1 MDSIINFFR
10 DVLAMLPTI
19 KFMDIIDILLVTFV
33 LYTLIMMIQ
42 TTGAARI
49 AKSIVLLLVLAVVTK
64 LLNMY
69 LMSFLLDRVLE
80 IGLIAL
86 VIMFQP
92 ELRRMLEKIGSKS
105 LRELLSTKQEQ
116 REIDR
121 VIGETVNACEIMSR
135 ERTGVLI
142 VFERETSLID
152 YQKTGTVI
160 DARVSSELL
169 RNLFFTKA
177 SLHDGAVIIR
187 NERIAAAG
195 CVLPLTQSRNISS
208 DLGTRHRA
216 GIGMSEVSDAVVVI
230 VSEETGTISVAVNG
244 MLKRHLAPQT
254 LNGCCSRSLRRSARK
269 RPIIPSS
276 VCASASVARTVE
288 KKRMIRMQKHKIL
301 SFLLA
306 LLVSI
311 GLWVYAVTVVNPND
325 KTTVRGVR
333 VRLVGTAD
341 LESNGLMV
349 TGGEEQY
356 IDVEISGSRSDLKEL
371 NSSSLEAIADVSNIS
386 SAGDFDVSW
395 TLDPPSN
402 IASGDIKARQLH
414 GQ

>member
-49 AKSIVLLLVLAVVTK
+49 AKSIVLLLVLAVATK

-254 LNGCCSRSLRRSARK
+254 LER
-269 RPIIPSS
+269 
-276 VCASASVARTVE
+276 
-288 KKRMIRMQKHKIL
+288 
-301 SFLLA
+301 LL
-306 LLVSI
+306 
-311 GLWVYAVTVVNPND
+311 
-325 KTTVRGVR
+325 
-333 VRLVGTAD
+333 
-341 LESNGLMV
+341 
-349 TGGEEQY
+349 
-356 IDVEISGSRSDLKEL
+356 LKEL
-371 NSSSLEAIADVSNIS
+371 APKREEKTYNPVKRLRKRIGRTHRRKEKDDSDAEA
-386 SAGDFDVSW
+386 
-395 TLDPPSN
+395 
-402 IASGDIKARQLH
+402 
-414 GQ
+414 

>member
-254 LNGCCSRSLRRSARK
+254 LER
-269 RPIIPSS
+269 
-276 VCASASVARTVE
+276 
-288 KKRMIRMQKHKIL
+288 
-301 SFLLA
+301 LL
-306 LLVSI
+306 
-311 GLWVYAVTVVNPND
+311 
-325 KTTVRGVR
+325 
-333 VRLVGTAD
+333 
-341 LESNGLMV
+341 
-349 TGGEEQY
+349 
-356 IDVEISGSRSDLKEL
+356 LKEL
-371 NSSSLEAIADVSNIS
+371 APKREEKTYNPVKRLRKRIGRTHRRKEMEDSDAEA
-386 SAGDFDVSW
+386 
-395 TLDPPSN
+395 
-402 IASGDIKARQLH
+402 
-414 GQ
+414 

>member
-1 MDSIINFFR
+1 MDSIISFFR

-105 LRELLSTKQEQ
+105 FRELLSTKQEQ

-135 ERTGVLI
+135 ERTGVLL

-254 LNGCCSRSLRRSARK
+254 LER
-269 RPIIPSS
+269 
-276 VCASASVARTVE
+276 
-288 KKRMIRMQKHKIL
+288 
-301 SFLLA
+301 LL
-306 LLVSI
+306 
-311 GLWVYAVTVVNPND
+311 
-325 KTTVRGVR
+325 
-333 VRLVGTAD
+333 
-341 LESNGLMV
+341 
-349 TGGEEQY
+349 
-356 IDVEISGSRSDLKEL
+356 LKEL
-371 NSSSLEAIADVSNIS
+371 APKREEKTYNPVKRLRKRIGRTHRRKEKDDSDAEA
-386 SAGDFDVSW
+386 
-395 TLDPPSN
+395 
-402 IASGDIKARQLH
+402 
-414 GQ
+414 

>member
-230 VSEETGTISVAVNG
+230 VSEETGTISVAIGG

-254 LNGCCSRSLRRSARK
+254 LGKLLTNELISEPETK
-269 RPIIPSS
+269 SS
-276 VCASASVARTVE
+276 PVKSWFMSHFKTRQEQNE
-288 KKRMIRMQKHKIL
+288 KK
-301 SFLLA
+301 
-306 LLVSI
+306 
-311 GLWVYAVTVVNPND
+311 
-325 KTTVRGVR
+325 
-333 VRLVGTAD
+333 
-341 LESNGLMV
+341 
-349 TGGEEQY
+349 
-356 IDVEISGSRSDLKEL
+356 
-371 NSSSLEAIADVSNIS
+371 
-386 SAGDFDVSW
+386 
-395 TLDPPSN
+395 
-402 IASGDIKARQLH
+402 
-414 GQ
+414 

>member
-69 LMSFLLDRVLE
+69 LMSFLLDRVLK

-187 NERIAAAG
+187 NERVAAAG

-254 LNGCCSRSLRRSARK
+254 LER
-269 RPIIPSS
+269 
-276 VCASASVARTVE
+276 
-288 KKRMIRMQKHKIL
+288 
-301 SFLLA
+301 LL
-306 LLVSI
+306 
-311 GLWVYAVTVVNPND
+311 
-325 KTTVRGVR
+325 
-333 VRLVGTAD
+333 
-341 LESNGLMV
+341 
-349 TGGEEQY
+349 
-356 IDVEISGSRSDLKEL
+356 LKEL
-371 NSSSLEAIADVSNIS
+371 APKREEKTYNPVKRLRKRIGRTHRRKEKDDSDAEA
-386 SAGDFDVSW
+386 
-395 TLDPPSN
+395 
-402 IASGDIKARQLH
+402 
-414 GQ
+414 

>member
-105 LRELLSTKQEQ
+105 FRELLSTKQEQ

-254 LNGCCSRSLRRSARK
+254 LER
-269 RPIIPSS
+269 
-276 VCASASVARTVE
+276 
-288 KKRMIRMQKHKIL
+288 
-301 SFLLA
+301 LL
-306 LLVSI
+306 
-311 GLWVYAVTVVNPND
+311 
-325 KTTVRGVR
+325 
-333 VRLVGTAD
+333 
-341 LESNGLMV
+341 
-349 TGGEEQY
+349 
-356 IDVEISGSRSDLKEL
+356 LKEL
-371 NSSSLEAIADVSNIS
+371 APKREEKTYNPVKRLRKRIGRTHRRKEKDDSDAEA
-386 SAGDFDVSW
+386 
-395 TLDPPSN
+395 
-402 IASGDIKARQLH
+402 
-414 GQ
+414 